1 MVRKDKLGDNM
12 RDIIQLTII
21 EFKKNFSWLK
31 FVLIVFVLI
40 LASYGII
47 FFEKEQ
53 YKQFSDYTNKTYF
66 QPEQFERI
74 VQNREKEYQ
83 ENPSVTTE
91 YLLQNAKLELNTV
104 EKVLEYSPDFHE
116 SWTNRYLINL
126 LSSVSKASDIEIF
139 LENPNIEVDT
149 LQQIYGNQTKEE
161 LQKDLLIEQKKIE
174 YYWKILKE
182 AKRYD
187 EALAIDLL
195 LNKEEQNNLEEKL
208 AELEKEKIEDV
219 TEESVQQKQ
228 KIIDLKEKIATLQA
242 QIKGKEFIVKNKISS
257 SNEWHFD
264 VLNTLFSFAGNTVE
278 EQFTKEE
285 YQLLDSQ
292 HLSYEEYQKTR
303 QEARIKAEKETALSL
318 YALEHN
324 QKPTYN
330 ENTQKFDSKMAMDKV
345 YYLGVIVVVFVCCL
359 GGGIIAKEQ
368 QSGSIRL
375 LFTKPI
381 SRSKILI
388 SKFLYLTTLLI
399 GFYLLAYL
407 IHYIMITIFGN
418 YHDLLYSQLN
428 YISGQVIEQNYLWYV
443 LKNIVFHSGILLFI
457 VAIVFFLSAFTAN
470 SIISVVGGLFT
481 ILGCFILIDRVSF
494 LDIPSFSSFLP
505 IYYVAFPNLLQNPL
519 AEVTGF
525 YPYLGFIGG
534 IVFVLFLV
542 ILTLVV
548 YQSRDIT
555 N

>member
-31 FVLIVFVLI
+31 FVLIVFILI

-53 YKQFSDYTNKTYF
+53 YKKFSDYTNKTYF
-66 QPEQFERI
+66 HPEQFERI

-83 ENPSVTTE
+83 ENPTVTTE

-104 EKVLEYSPDFHE
+104 TKVLEYSPDFHE

-139 LENPNIEVDT
+139 LESPNIEVNT

-195 LNKEEQNNLEEKL
+195 LNKEEQNNLEQKL
-208 AELEKEKIEDV
+208 AELEKEKIKDV

-285 YQLLDSQ
+285 YQLLDSG

-330 ENTQKFDSKMAMDKV
+330 ENTQKYDSKMAMDKV

-457 VAIVFFLSAFTAN
+457 VAIVFFLSSFTAN

-505 IYYVAFPNLLQNPL
+505 IYYVAFPNLLQNSL